1 MLDAAVMPDGLEQ
14 RRGHGNRL
22 PIAKTVHAVLWQG
35 RQSFQ
40 LDHMTGMATGL
51 SAIFMGNR
59 PALLR
64 FLRARGAGEDAEDL
78 LQDMWMKL
86 EAKDLGPVA
95 DPLPYLYRMAN
106 NLMLDRYR
114 SSTRRERRE
123 QDWAEGA
130 GGVMADPSEDI
141 SIDERLILN
150 QRLDQARGV
159 LRSLG
164 PRVEMVFRRF
174 RIEGV
179 GQKAIAEELGV
190 SLTTVEKDLQK
201 AYRAMI
207 ALRQTWDT
215 E

>member
-1 MLDAAVMPDGLEQ
+1 
-14 RRGHGNRL
+14 
-22 PIAKTVHAVLWQG
+22 
-35 RQSFQ
+35 
-40 LDHMTGMATGL
+40 MATGL
-51 SAIFMGNR
+51 SDIFFANR
-59 PALLR
+59 AALLR

-78 LQDMWMKL
+78 LQDMWIKL
-86 EAKDLGPVA
+86 EAKDLGPVT

-130 GGVMADPSEDI
+130 GGVMADPSEDLAV
-141 SIDERLILN
+141 DERMILN
-150 QRLDQARGV
+150 ERLDRARV
-159 LRSLG
+159 ILADLG
-164 PRVEMVFRRF
+164 PRVELVFRRF

-179 GQKAIAEELGV
+179 GQRLIAEELGV

-207 ALRQTWDT
+207 ALKQNLDT

>member
-1 MLDAAVMPDGLEQ
+1 
-14 RRGHGNRL
+14 
-22 PIAKTVHAVLWQG
+22 
-35 RQSFQ
+35 
-40 LDHMTGMATGL
+40 MATGL
-51 SAIFMGNR
+51 SAIFMMHR
-59 PALLR
+59 AALLR
-64 FLRARGAGEDAEDL
+64 FLRARGAGDDAEDL

-123 QDWAEGA
+123 QDWAGGA
-130 GGVMADPSEDI
+130 GGVMADPSD
-141 SIDERLILN
+141 DVPVDDRLILN
-150 QRLDQARGV
+150 QQLNEARSV
-159 LRSLG
+159 LRTLG
-164 PRVEMVFRRF
+164 PRVELVFRRF

-179 GQKAIAEELGV
+179 GQKVIAEELGV

-207 ALRQTWDT
+207 ALKQKLDT

>member
-1 MLDAAVMPDGLEQ
+1 
-14 RRGHGNRL
+14 
-22 PIAKTVHAVLWQG
+22 
-35 RQSFQ
+35 
-40 LDHMTGMATGL
+40 MATGL
-51 SAIFMGNR
+51 SAIFLSNR

-64 FLRARGAGEDAEDL
+64 FLRARGAGDDAEDL

-86 EAKDLGPVA
+86 ESKDLGPVA

-114 SSTRRERRE
+114 STMRRARRE

-130 GGVMADPSEDI
+130 GDVMADPNEDI
-141 SIDERLILN
+141 AVDERMILSES
-150 QRLDQARGV
+150 LEQAQAV
-159 LRSLG
+159 LRDLG
-164 PRVEMVFRRF
+164 PRVELVFRRF

-179 GQKAIAEELGV
+179 GQRLIAEELGV

-201 AYRAMI
+201 AYRALLT
-207 ALRQTWDT
+207 LRQRLDT

>member
-1 MLDAAVMPDGLEQ
+1 MAT
-14 RRGHGNRL
+14 RL
-22 PIAKTVHAVLWQG
+22 IANTG
-35 RQSFQ
+35 RT
-40 LDHMTGMATGL
+40 TGMATGL
-51 SAIFMGNR
+51 SAIFFQNR
-59 PALLR
+59 AALLR

-114 SSTRRERRE
+114 SATRRERRE

-130 GGVMADPSEDI
+130 GGVMADPNDDLAV
-141 SIDERLILN
+141 DERMILN
-150 QRLDQARGV
+150 QRLEQARGI
-159 LRSLG
+159 LADLG
-164 PRVEMVFRRF
+164 PRVELVFRRF

-179 GQKAIAEELGV
+179 GQRLIAEELGV

-201 AYRAMI
+201 AYRAML
-207 ALRQTWDT
+207 ALKQSLDT

>member
-1 MLDAAVMPDGLEQ
+1 MD
-14 RRGHGNRL
+14 
-22 PIAKTVHAVLWQG
+22 
-35 RQSFQ
+35 
-40 LDHMTGMATGL
+40 MATGL
-51 SAIFMGNR
+51 SAIFLQNR
-59 PALLR
+59 PVLLR
-64 FLRARGAGEDAEDL
+64 FLRARGAGEDAEDM

-114 SSTRRERRE
+114 SSIRREKRE
-123 QDWAEGA
+123 HDWAGGA
-130 GGVMADPSEDI
+130 GGVMADASENI
-141 SIDERLILN
+141 AIDERMILT
-150 QRLDQARGV
+150 QRLEEARAV
-159 LRSLG
+159 LRELG
-164 PRVEMVFRRF
+164 PRVELVFRRF

-179 GQKAIAEELGV
+179 GQRLIAQELGV

-207 ALRQTWDT
+207 ALKQRLDT

>member
-1 MLDAAVMPDGLEQ
+1 
-14 RRGHGNRL
+14 
-22 PIAKTVHAVLWQG
+22 
-35 RQSFQ
+35 
-40 LDHMTGMATGL
+40 MATGL
-51 SAIFMGNR
+51 SAIFLQNR

-78 LQDMWMKL
+78 MQDMWMKL
-86 EAKDLGPVA
+86 EAKDLGPVT
-95 DPLPYLYRMAN
+95 DPLPYLYRVAN

-114 SSTRRERRE
+114 SATRRERRE

-130 GGVMADPSEDI
+130 GGVMADPSEDMA
-141 SIDERLILN
+141 IDERLILTE
-150 QRLDQARGV
+150 RLEEARAI

-164 PRVEMVFRRF
+164 PRVELVFRRF

-179 GQKAIAEELGV
+179 GQRLIAEELGV

-207 ALRQTWDT
+207 ALKQRLDT

>member
-1 MLDAAVMPDGLEQ
+1 MV
-14 RRGHGNRL
+14 
-22 PIAKTVHAVLWQG
+22 
-35 RQSFQ
+35 S
-40 LDHMTGMATGL
+40 GL
-51 SAIFMGNR
+51 SAIFLENR

-78 LQDMWMKL
+78 LQDIWLKL
-86 EAKDLGPVA
+86 EAKHLGPVL

-114 SSTRRERRE
+114 SATRRERRE
-123 QDWAEGA
+123 QDWADGA
-130 GGVMADPSEDI
+130 GGVMADPSENMP
-141 SIDERLILN
+141 IDERMIVS
-150 QRLDQARGV
+150 QRLEEARNV
-159 LRSLG
+159 LRALG

-179 GQKAIAEELGV
+179 GQRMIAQELGV

-201 AYRAMI
+201 AYRAMLS
-207 ALRQTWDT
+207 LRARFDT

>member
-1 MLDAAVMPDGLEQ
+1 
-14 RRGHGNRL
+14 
-22 PIAKTVHAVLWQG
+22 
-35 RQSFQ
+35 
-40 LDHMTGMATGL
+40 MATGL
-51 SAIFMGNR
+51 SAIFLNNR

-64 FLRARGAGEDAEDL
+64 FLRARGAGEDAEDM
-78 LQDMWMKL
+78 LQDIWMKL
-86 EAKDLGPVA
+86 EEKDIGPVA
-95 DPLPYLYRMAN
+95 DPVPYLYRMAN

-114 SSTRRERRE
+114 SATRRERRE

-141 SIDERLILN
+141 AIDERLILN
-150 QRLDQARGV
+150 ERLEEARNV

-164 PRVEMVFRRF
+164 PRVELVFRRF

-179 GQKAIAEELGV
+179 GQRLIADELGV

-207 ALRQTWDT
+207 ALKRKMDT

>member
-1 MLDAAVMPDGLEQ
+1 
-14 RRGHGNRL
+14 
-22 PIAKTVHAVLWQG
+22 
-35 RQSFQ
+35 
-40 LDHMTGMATGL
+40 MATGL
-51 SAIFMGNR
+51 SAIFMANR
-59 PALLR
+59 AALQR
-64 FLRARGAGEDAEDL
+64 FLRARGAGDDAEDL

-130 GGVMADPSEDI
+130 GGVMADPTEDI
-141 SIDERLILN
+141 AVDDRMILN
-150 QRLDQARGV
+150 EQLAKARGV
-159 LRSLG
+159 LRDLG
-164 PRVEMVFRRF
+164 PRVELIFRRF

-179 GQKAIAEELGV
+179 GQRLIADELGV

-201 AYRAMI
+201 AYRAM
-207 ALRQTWDT
+207 LTLKQELDT

>member
-1 MLDAAVMPDGLEQ
+1 
-14 RRGHGNRL
+14 
-22 PIAKTVHAVLWQG
+22 
-35 RQSFQ
+35 
-40 LDHMTGMATGL
+40 MATGL
-51 SAIFMGNR
+51 SAIFMTNR
-59 PALLR
+59 AALLR

-86 EAKDLGPVA
+86 EAKDLGPVT

-114 SSTRRERRE
+114 SSSRRERRE

-141 SIDERLILN
+141 GVDERMILN
-150 QRLDQARGV
+150 PRLNEARAV
-159 LRSLG
+159 LHDLG
-164 PRVEMVFRRF
+164 PRVELVFRRF

-179 GQKAIAEELGV
+179 GQRVIAEELGV

-201 AYRAMI
+201 AYRAMLLLKQKI
-207 ALRQTWDT
+207 DT

>member
-1 MLDAAVMPDGLEQ
+1 
-14 RRGHGNRL
+14 
-22 PIAKTVHAVLWQG
+22 
-35 RQSFQ
+35 
-40 LDHMTGMATGL
+40 MATGL
-51 SAIFMGNR
+51 SAIFMNNR

-64 FLRARGAGEDAEDL
+64 FLRARGAGDDAEDL

-123 QDWAEGA
+123 QDWAAGA
-130 GGVMADPSEDI
+130 GGVMADPSEDVA
-141 SIDERLILN
+141 IDERLILAE
-150 QRLDQARGV
+150 RLEEARAV

-164 PRVEMVFRRF
+164 PRVELVFRRF
-174 RIEGV
+174 RMEGV
-179 GQKAIAEELGV
+179 GQRLIADELEV

-207 ALRQTWDT
+207 ALKQKLDT

>member
-1 MLDAAVMPDGLEQ
+1 
-14 RRGHGNRL
+14 
-22 PIAKTVHAVLWQG
+22 
-35 RQSFQ
+35 
-40 LDHMTGMATGL
+40 MASGV
-51 SAIFMGNR
+51 SAIFLENR
-59 PALLR
+59 SALLR

-86 EAKDLGPVA
+86 EAKDLGLVS

-114 SSTRRERRE
+114 SATRRERRE
-123 QDWAEGA
+123 QQWAEGA

-141 SIDERLILN
+141 AVDERMILA
-150 QRLDQARGV
+150 QRLKEAEAV
-159 LRSLG
+159 LHDLG
-164 PRVEMVFRRF
+164 PRVELVFRRF

-179 GQKAIAEELGV
+179 GQRLIAEELGV

-201 AYRAMI
+201 AYRALV
-207 ALRQTWDT
+207 ALRQRLDT

>member
-1 MLDAAVMPDGLEQ
+1 MA
-14 RRGHGNRL
+14 
-22 PIAKTVHAVLWQG
+22 G
-35 RQSFQ
+35 RSTICQ
-40 LDHMTGMATGL
+40 LDQSGMPTGL
-51 SAIFMGNR
+51 SAIFLQNR

-78 LQDMWMKL
+78 LQDLWIKL
-86 EAKDLGPVA
+86 EAKDLGPVT

-130 GGVMADPSEDI
+130 GGVMADPADDLAVDDRMVLSEKLA
-141 SIDERLILN
+141 E
-150 QRLDQARGV
+150 AEGV
-159 LRSLG
+159 LRALG
-164 PRVEMVFRRF
+164 PRVELVFRRF
-174 RIEGV
+174 RVEGV
-179 GQKAIAEELGV
+179 GQRAIAEEIGV

-207 ALRQTWDT
+207 ALKQKQDT